1 MRDYL
6 QLMRPQEWIKNLV
19 VFAGPLLG
27 YRLFHDPAIWQAALC
42 FGAFCL
48 VASAN
53 YSFNDIMDREADAH
67 HPVKRHRPVAR
78 GAVSPAAAAMMA
90 AVLIILGMGLTFWLL
105 NPNVAALV
113 GVYFILILAYST
125 WLKKRIILDVIII
138 ATGFVLRAWAGAEA
152 VGVPTSE
159 WLIACTFTLCLF
171 MGFGKRRCEV
181 AVLGETQQAREHRTT
196 LARYTPELLNNLT
209 SVSAAI
215 AVVTFLLY
223 TIEPS
228 YPPPPFP
235 KKHLLYTLPLVVY
248 GVFRFAMLAQSGRF
262 TGPTAIFLKD
272 RAFQATLVLWGIAAA
287 GIVFENQVRLWTRL
301 D

>member
-6 QLMRPQEWIKNLV
+6 LLMRPQEWIKNLV

-27 YRLFHDPAIWQAALC
+27 YRLFQFPAAWEAAVC
-42 FGAFCL
+42 FAAFCL
-48 VASAN
+48 VASAS
-53 YSFNDIMDREADAH
+53 YALNDVMDREADAH
-67 HPVKRHRPVAR
+67 HPAKRRRPVAR
-78 GAVSPAAAAMMA
+78 GAVSPAAAAGLAM
-90 AVLIILGMGLTFWLL
+90 VLVALGIGLTIWLL
-105 NPNVAALV
+105 NPNVTALV
-113 GVYFILILAYST
+113 SVYFLLILGYSSG
-125 WLKKRIILDVIII
+125 LKRRIILDVIII

-152 VGVPTSE
+152 VGVVTSE
-159 WLIACTFTLCLF
+159 WLIACTFTICLF
-171 MGFGKRRCEV
+171 MGFGKRRCEI
-181 AVLGETQQAREHRTT
+181 AVLGETEQAREHRAT

-272 RAFQATLVLWGIAAA
+272 RAFQAIILLWGIVAA
-287 GIVFENQVRLWTRL
+287 GIVFEDRVREWTGL
-301 D
+301 G